1 MNDLGQN
8 KVKKERDSN
17 LAEQGLKNIKW
28 LNR

>member
-17 LAEQGLKNIKW
+17 LAERGLEKCKW
-28 LNR
+28 LNH